1 VTNPIDRAYDAVE
14 ARIMALRHRSKHFDH
29 LSRAVLRYDD
39 VNGGRLAA
47 AIAYYGF
54 FAIFALLLIGYSI
67 FGILLTNNTEL
78 FDVVRDFLGQNL
90 PFLDLQ
96 QVLASGRTVGVVGLL
111 GLIFTGVGWVES
123 IRSSQREI
131 WRLNQHP
138 GYVVLRQVV
147 DLAVLLGVLALVATS
162 VLAVWSLERLL
173 GWAFGGHA
181 SWLLTMVSW
190 ILTVGINMLLG
201 AALLAAVPRLRMTVR
216 RMLPPV
222 LQVGVGI
229 TLLNTVGRSFV
240 NLVQHNPAYGLVASA
255 VGALVY
261 LYVFNQL
268 LLFGAAWAATS
279 PHGRVV
285 DLSADDKTAPVG
297 QNTWIRHRRPQ

>member
-1 VTNPIDRAYDAVE
+1 VTNPIDRAYDAAE

-29 LSRAVLRYDD
+29 LSRAVLRYDE

-96 QVLASGRTVGVVGLL
+96 QVLASGRTVGVVGLF

-147 DLAVLLGVLALVATS
+147 DLAVLLGVLALLATS

-173 GWAFGGHA
+173 GWVFGGHA
-181 SWLLTMVSW
+181 SWLLTVVSW
-190 ILTVGINMLLG
+190 ILTVAINMLLG

-222 LQVGVGI
+222 LQVGIGI

-285 DLSADDKTAPVG
+285 DLSADDKTVPVG